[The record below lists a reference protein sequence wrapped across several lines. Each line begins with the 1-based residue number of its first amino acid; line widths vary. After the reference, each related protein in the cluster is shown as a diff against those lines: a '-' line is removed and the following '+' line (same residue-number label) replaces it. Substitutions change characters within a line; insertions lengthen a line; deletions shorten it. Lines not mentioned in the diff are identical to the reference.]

1 MVRPTGLATV
11 AAQIDATPAPSVDIP
26 LGFPNLDEE
35 DFPMTTTLRRVLL
48 SAASSTLIV
57 GLGLSSCSQ
66 PAEQEATEPKA
77 GEQAAAGPAT
87 GAEGESERNARALLK
102 AMSDY
107 LAAQQVISL
116 SYDSIFE
123 VVTDDKQK
131 LQLATSGTVDLVRP
145 NRIRTTRQS
154 GFSNTEMVF
163 DGTTLSF
170 LGKGQ
175 NAYIQAEVPGTID
188 NLIDQLRDRFHRQLP
203 GADLLIQN
211 VYDALMTDVTNVKDL
226 GSGVIGGVECDHLAF
241 RAKDTDWQIWIAQ
254 GDRPYPCRYVITST
268 GVDQAPQFTMEIRE
282 WNAGGAP
289 GDFSFTP
296 PAGATRLE
304 ADDLEGLKESSD
316 LPENYRIGA
325 AE

>member
-1 MVRPTGLATV
+1 MA
-11 AAQIDATPAPSVDIP
+11 
-26 LGFPNLDEE
+26 
-35 DFPMTTTLRRVLL
+35 
-48 SAASSTLIV
+48 LII
-57 GLGLSSCSQ
+57 GLSSCSQ
-66 PAEQEATEPKA
+66 PD
-77 GEQAAAGPAT
+77 EQAAPEATASEAAAT
-87 GAEGESERNARALLK
+87 GQTAADGGEAEKNAKALLK

-107 LAAQQVISL
+107 LAAQKVISM

-123 VVTDDKQK
+123 VVTGDHEK

-145 NRIRTTRQS
+145 NKIRTTRQT
-154 GFSNTEMVF
+154 GFSNTEMVY

-175 NAYIQAEVPGTID
+175 NAYIQTEAPGTID
-188 NLIDQLRDRFHRQLP
+188 TLIDQLRDKFHRQLP
-203 GADLLIQN
+203 GADLLLQN
-211 VYDALMTDVTNVKDL
+211 VYDALMTDVTDVKDL

-241 RAKDTDWQIWIAQ
+241 RAQDTDWQIWIAQ
-254 GDRPYPCRYVITST
+254 GDKPYPCRYVITSK

-282 WNAGGAP
+282 WNAGGAE

-296 PAGATRLE
+296 PAGATRME
-304 ADDLEGLKESSD
+304 VADLAKLKETSD

>member
-1 MVRPTGLATV
+1 MKNKIRTALLA
-11 AAQIDATPAPSVDIP
+11 AAALAFIAGP
-26 LGFPNLDEE
+26 
-35 DFPMTTTLRRVLL
+35 
-48 SAASSTLIV
+48 
-57 GLGLSSCSQ
+57 GLSSCSQ
-66 PAEQEATEPKA
+66 PAEEEEAA
-77 GEQAAAGPAT
+77 GQATGQPAPAAQDAAAQDVT
-87 GAEGESERNARALLK
+87 EKNARALLK

-123 VVTDDKQK
+123 VVTDEQQK

-145 NRIRTTRQS
+145 NKIRTSRLS

-175 NAYIQAEVPGTID
+175 NAYIQTEVPGTID
-188 NLIDQLRDRFHRQLP
+188 NLIDQLRDRFQRQLP

-211 VYDALMTDVTNVKDL
+211 VYDVLMTDVTDVKDM
-226 GSGVIGGVECDHLAF
+226 GSGIIGGVECDHLAF
-241 RAKDTDWQIWIAQ
+241 RAEDTDWQIWIAQ
-254 GDRPYPCRYVITST
+254 GERPYPCRYVITSKK
-268 GVDQAPQFTMEIRE
+268 VDQAPQFTMEIRE
-282 WNAGGAP
+282 WNAGGAE
-289 GDFSFTP
+289 GDFTFTP